1 MAHSAPSQ
9 SPPLRVALETLG
21 CKLNLADSDLLAR
34 DFAKAGFIV
43 VTPDAPSDIYVVN
56 TCTVTHV
63 ADRKAR
69 QRLRAAKRRNPA
81 SYVIATG
88 CYPERSSKDL
98 LAMPEVDLVL
108 GNTDKPRLVAQVQEA
123 LQERQFLSSLPL
135 VEDDLPPRPT
145 AAASRV
151 RTFLKIQ
158 EGCND
163 YCSYCI
169 IPKTRG
175 VSRFFPPERIIADIN
190 ERAASGF
197 QEVVLTGT
205 QLGDFGIELTGP
217 RRMGPDQRDQAT
229 EGNPLAD
236 LLQRILDE
244 TTIPRIRVSS
254 LQPQDMTAELLEQW
268 QDPRLCRHFHLPL
281 QSGADPVLHA
291 MRRRYTARQ
300 YEEAV
305 ERIRIRYPDASI
317 TTDVLVGFPGETDD
331 DFETTYRRCEALGY
345 ADMHVFPYSP
355 RPSTLAA
362 RLPAQVADPAKEARL
377 QRLLHLSAASRERFL
392 AHAVGTSRPVLWEE
406 AAPALDGASATLRGL
421 TDTYLHATAAGSP
434 ELVGT
439 IQTISFVRATSQDLW
454 GELFA

>member
-1 MAHSAPSQ
+1 MAHSASTQ

-21 CKLNLADSDLLAR
+21 CKLNLADSELLAR

-123 LQERQFLSSLPL
+123 LQERQLLSSLPWL
-135 VEDDLPPRPT
+135 RTTCRQGRRQQHLECAPSSKSRRAATTT
-145 AAASRV
+145 ALIAS
-151 RTFLKIQ
+151 
-158 EGCND
+158 
-163 YCSYCI
+163 S
-169 IPKTRG
+169 PKPEA
-175 VSRFFPPERIIADIN
+175 FPAFSCLRRIIADIN

-229 EGNPLAD
+229 EGTPWPTSCNAFW
-236 LLQRILDE
+236 
-244 TTIPRIRVSS
+244 
-254 LQPQDMTAELLEQW
+254 M
-268 QDPRLCRHFHLPL
+268 
-281 QSGADPVLHA
+281 
-291 MRRRYTARQ
+291 
-300 YEEAV
+300 
-305 ERIRIRYPDASI
+305 
-317 TTDVLVGFPGETDD
+317 
-331 DFETTYRRCEALGY
+331 
-345 ADMHVFPYSP
+345 
-355 RPSTLAA
+355 
-362 RLPAQVADPAKEARL
+362 
-377 QRLLHLSAASRERFL
+377 RLLSPAS
-392 AHAVGTSRPVLWEE
+392 VCPPSSRR
-406 AAPALDGASATLRGL
+406 T
-421 TDTYLHATAAGSP
+421 
-434 ELVGT
+434 
-439 IQTISFVRATSQDLW
+439 
-454 GELFA
+454 